1 MLLNTGNMTAHK
13 NEKGMLHTMKK

>member
-1 MLLNTGNMTAHK
+1 MTAHK